1 MAAVAILV
9 SPGLVMAACSKDG
22 DGSSSTTRPSDGG
35 TGNGSKGGNGDEG
48 GRGSDDSIPEVP
60 TTPTTEAVSGQEF
73 SPAGQGDYLK
83 VSFVRTDEAL
93 RNLAI
98 RGIEVTCLAKD
109 ASGDRSTMT
118 IDLVFPSVPVAS
130 DGTVQYTEPDNPWR
144 PAVSGEFN
152 DEGHFVGNLFLNRQT
167 KAHTCGGDFPLD
179 LAP

>member
-9 SPGLVMAACSKDG
+9 SPGLVFAACSKDHDKSAN
-22 DGSSSTTRPSDGG
+22 DGTTTTRASDPDSG
-35 TGNGSKGGNGDEG
+35 GGNGAT
-48 GRGSDDSIPEVP
+48 RRPASTTSNPEVP
-60 TTPTTEAVSGQEF
+60 TTPTTEAVSGQVF

-83 VSFVRTDEAL
+83 VSFVRTDGAM

-109 ASGDRSTMT
+109 ASGDESKMK
-118 IDLVFPSVPVAS
+118 IDMVFPSVPVAS
-130 DGTVQYTEPDNPWR
+130 DGQVEYTEPDNPWH

-152 DEGHFVGNLFLNRQT
+152 KQGHFVGNLFLNFQT
-167 KAHTCGGDFPLD
+167 KVHACGGDFPLD